1 MSLIEVILPF
11 KHAQKKRIEAYKVFL
26 FDLIVFYF

>member
-11 KHAQKKRIEAYKVFL
+11 KHAQKKNIKAYKVFL